1 MTQAPSNSAT
11 DAGDKP
17 RINKVETY
25 FDDTAQDWSD
35 LYGKAKRV
43 NDLVLAERKRVAV
56 EQLTS
61 RIPADSRVLDAGCGA
76 GLASAD
82 LLAAGHRILGVDIST
97 KMLKHAKENF
107 EAKGFE
113 AARYELT
120 NTDIIAAGLPA
131 ESFEGIIALGFL
143 QYQSDEHKALEELKR
158 LLKPGGALVIT
169 GPTDR
174 RIANWLGMAKYYH
187 ALRRK
192 LSFKKPTGEF
202 TEEQIQ
208 AAREEKASRKLLN
221 EISTHTYDLTRFDRL
236 LTGAGFRVEHKR
248 GHGYVNYAIIGGVI
262 GYKGELFLHRFFTGV
277 SKVLPIGRWAND
289 VILVATK
296 PK

>member
-1 MTQAPSNSAT
+1 MSQAPSSSASET
-11 DAGDKP
+11 STKP
-17 RINKVETY
+17 RISKVESY
-25 FDDTAQDWSD
+25 FDETAQDWSE
-35 LYGKAKRV
+35 LYDKAKRV
-43 NDLVLAERKRVAV
+43 NDLVLAARKRVAI
-56 EQLTS
+56 EQLS
-61 RIPADSRVLDAGCGA
+61 ARIPPDSRVLDAGCGA

-97 KMLKHAKENF
+97 KMLGHAKQNF
-107 EAKGFE
+107 EARGFE

-120 NTDIIAAGLPA
+120 NTDILEAGLPA
-131 ESFEGIIALGFL
+131 ESFEGILALGFL
-143 QYQSDEHKALEELKR
+143 QYQSDEHKALQELKR

-187 ALRRK
+187 ALRRR

-202 TEEQIQ
+202 TPEQIQ
-208 AAREEKASRKLLN
+208 AAREAQASRQLLN

-236 LTGAGFRVEHKR
+236 LTQAGFQVEHKR
-248 GHGYVNYAIIGGVI
+248 GHGFVNYAIIGGVI
-262 GYKGELFLHRFFTGV
+262 GYSGELFLHRFFTGV

-289 VILVATK
+289 VIMVATK

>member
-1 MTQAPSNSAT
+1 MTQAQSDATSN
-11 DAGDKP
+11 KP
-17 RINKVETY
+17 RIDNVATY

-56 EQLTS
+56 EQLTM

-82 LLAAGHRILGVDIST
+82 LLAAGHRILGVDIAT
-97 KMLKHAKENF
+97 KMLAHAKENF
-107 EAKGFE
+107 ESKGFD
-113 AARYELT
+113 ASRFELT
-120 NTDIIAAGLPA
+120 NDDIIEAGLPA

-143 QYQSDEHKALEELKR
+143 QYQTDENKALVEFLR

-192 LSFKKPTGEF
+192 LSFKKAKGNF
-202 TEEQIQ
+202 TKEEIE
-208 AAREEKASRKLLN
+208 AARAEKASRALLST
-221 EISTHTYDLTRFDRL
+221 ISTHTYDLKRFDRL
-236 LTGAGFRVEHKR
+236 LTDAGFQVEHKR
-248 GHGYVNYAIIGGVI
+248 GHGYVNYAIIGGLI
-262 GYKGELFLHRFFTGV
+262 GYGGELFLHRFFTAV
-277 SKVLPIGRWAND
+277 SKLLPIGRWAND
-289 VILVATK
+289 VILVGTK